1 MLRISVPVCA
11 PATYKTVH
19 RTVLLY
25 GVCPLGFESPTYHNK
40 KQEAHTTV
48 YLLFFGGEKGI
59 RTPETVLAPTR
70 FPIVRLRPTQPSLHD
85 LTIIKYFFPFVNTIF

>member
-1 MLRISVPVCA
+1 MVPVCA
-11 PATYKTVH
+11 PVTYKTVH

-25 GVCPLGFESPTYHNK
+25 GVCPLGFESQTYHNK

-48 YLLFFGGEKGI
+48 YLLFFGGEEGI

-70 FPIVRLRPTQPSLHD
+70 FPIVRLRPTQPLLHD
-85 LTIIKYFFPFVNTIF
+85 LNIIICFALFVNSNFVF